1 MIIIDYYFKKLFM
14 KLNLQKDLVFFDLET
29 TGVSTS
35 QDKIIQ
41 IGLIKYFADGREPL
55 ERKRLIN
62 PEIPISEEAIKV
74 HGITNEMVKDEPTF
88 KQVAKALS
96 ELIGDADLCGF
107 NSNRF
112 DVPMLIEEFYNA
124 GVEFDMTDR
133 KSIDV
138 WKIFQKMEPRN
149 LKAAYR
155 FYCDKELEGAHDALN
170 DVRATAEVLEA
181 QLDKYKGVDLEES
194 DGTVIEEPVK
204 NDMNILHDFTNF
216 LGQMDYSS
224 RFLKNEDGVV
234 IFNFG
239 KYQNQSVID
248 VIQSNP
254 SYYDWFMKA
263 EFTVDSKKTLERVME
278 KHRQEV
284 YDTKVNEGK

>member
-1 MIIIDYYFKKLFM
+1 M

-35 QDKIIQ
+35 QDRIIQ

-62 PEIPISEEAIKV
+62 PEMTISEEAIAI
-74 HGITNEMVKDEPTF
+74 HGITNEMVKNEPTF
-88 KQVAKALS
+88 KQVAKALID
-96 ELIGDADLCGF
+96 LIGDADLCGF

-112 DVPMLIEEFYNA
+112 DVPMLVEEFYKA

-155 FYCDKELEGAHDALN
+155 FYCGKELEGAHDALN
-170 DVRATAEVLEA
+170 DVRATAEVLMA
-181 QLDKYKGVDLEES
+181 QLDRYKGVDSEES
-194 DGTVIEEPVK
+194 DGTIIEEPIK
-204 NDMNILHDFTNF
+204 NDMNVLHDFTNF
-216 LGQMDYSS
+216 PGQMDYSS
-224 RFLKNEDGVV
+224 RFLRNDDGIV

-248 VIQSNP
+248 VIESNP

-263 EFTVDSKKTLERVME
+263 EFTIDSKKTLERIME

-284 YDTKVNEGK
+284 YEAKIKEGNN

>member
-1 MIIIDYYFKKLFM
+1 M
-14 KLNLQKDLVFFDLET
+14 KLNLQKDLVVFDLET

-35 QDKIIQ
+35 QDRIVQ
-41 IGLIKYFADGREPL
+41 IGIVKYFADGRESL
-55 ERKRLIN
+55 ERKRLVN
-62 PEIPISEEAIKV
+62 PEMTIPQESIEV

-88 KQVAKALS
+88 KKIAKGLS
-96 ELIGDADLCGF
+96 DLIGDADLCGF

-112 DVPMLIEEFYNA
+112 DVPMLVEEFYRA

-149 LKAAYR
+149 LKAAYK
-155 FYCDKELEGAHDALN
+155 FYCGKNLEGAHDALN
-170 DVRATAEVLEA
+170 DVRATIEVLEA
-181 QLDKYKGVDLEES
+181 QLDRYQGIDIEES
-194 DGTVIEEPVK
+194 DGTVITAPIQ

-216 LGQMDYSS
+216 EGQMDYSS
-224 RFLKNEDGVV
+224 RFLKNEEGIV

-263 EFTVDSKKTLERVME
+263 EFTVDSKKTLERIME
-278 KHRQEV
+278 KYRQEV
-284 YDTKVNEGK
+284 YEAKIKEGNN

>member
-1 MIIIDYYFKKLFM
+1 M

-35 QDKIIQ
+35 QDRIIQ

-55 ERKRLIN
+55 EKKRLIN
-62 PEIPISEEAIKV
+62 PEMTIPEEAIAI
-74 HGITNEMVKDEPTF
+74 HGITNEMVKNEPTF
-88 KQVAKALS
+88 KQVAKALI

-112 DVPMLIEEFYNA
+112 DVPMLVEEFYKA

-155 FYCDKELEGAHDALN
+155 FYCGKELEGAHDALN
-170 DVRATAEVLEA
+170 DVRATAEVLMA
-181 QLDKYKGVDLEES
+181 QLDRYKGVNSEES

-216 LGQMDYSS
+216 PGQMDYSS
-224 RFLKNEDGVV
+224 RFLRNDDGIV

-248 VIQSNP
+248 VIESNP

-263 EFTVDSKKTLERVME
+263 EFTIDSKKTLERVME

-284 YDTKVNEGK
+284 YETKIKEGNN

>member
-1 MIIIDYYFKKLFM
+1 M

-35 QDKIIQ
+35 QDRIIQ
-41 IGLIKYFADGREPL
+41 IGIVKYFANGGEPL

-62 PEIPISEEAIKV
+62 PEMTISEEVIAI
-74 HGITNEMVKDEPTF
+74 HGITNEMVKNEPTF
-88 KQVAKALS
+88 KQVAKALVD
-96 ELIGDADLCGF
+96 LIGDADLCGF

-112 DVPMLIEEFYNA
+112 DVPMLIEEFYRA

-149 LKAAYR
+149 LKSAYR
-155 FYCDKELEGAHDALN
+155 FYCGKELEGAHDALN
-170 DVRATAEVLEA
+170 DVRATAEVLMA
-181 QLDKYKGVDLEES
+181 QLDRYKGVNSEES
-194 DGTVIEEPVK
+194 DGTIIEEPIK
-204 NDMNILHDFTNF
+204 NDMNVLHEFTNF
-216 LGQMDYSS
+216 PGQMDYSS
-224 RFLKNEDGVV
+224 RFLRNDDGIV

-248 VIQSNP
+248 VIESNP

-263 EFTVDSKKTLERVME
+263 EFTLDSKKTLEKIME

-284 YDTKVNEGK
+284 YETKIKEGNN

>member
-1 MIIIDYYFKKLFM
+1 M
-14 KLNLQKDLVFFDLET
+14 KLNLEKDLVFFDLET

-62 PEIPISEEAIKV
+62 PGITIPEEAIKV

-88 KQVAKALS
+88 KQVAKALVD
-96 ELIGDADLCGF
+96 LIGDADLCGF

-138 WKIFQKMEPRN
+138 WRIFQKMEPRN
-149 LKAAYR
+149 LKAAYK
-155 FYCDKELEGAHDALN
+155 FYCGKELQGAHDALN
-170 DVRATAEVLEA
+170 DVRATIEVLES
-181 QLDKYKGVDLEES
+181 QLDKYNGVNIEDSNGEI
-194 DGTVIEEPVK
+194 IEEPIK
-204 NDMNILHDFTNF
+204 NDVNILHDFTNF
-216 LGQMDYSS
+216 PGQMDYSS

-248 VIQSNP
+248 VIESNP
-254 SYYDWFMKA
+254 GYYDWFMKS
-263 EFTVDSKKTLERVME
+263 EFTIDSKKTLERVME
-278 KHRQEV
+278 KHREEV
-284 YDTKVNEGK
+284 YKTKMNQ